1 MTSAQLRDHY
11 NYYTIK
17 KFPNNYTTSYNQ
29 RTIERSQDAAYIIM
43 FFRGAVKYVQ
53 GPGRVLEGWDP
64 KSEGFPGKRGRP
76 RPVEL
81 SVLAPRLF

>member
-1 MTSAQLRDHY
+1 MLILAWDPYGTYMYLERVR
-11 NYYTIK
+11 
-17 KFPNNYTTSYNQ
+17 YNQ
-29 RTIERSQDAAYIIM
+29 RTIERSQNAAYIMI
-43 FFRGAVKYVQ
+43 FFRGSIKYVQ